1 MGLIPSRSRAY
12 LGRVGAERGRDRPGW
27 EKRIWRKKKCGH
39 KTRAPHHTSRGEVP
53 SDRVEG
59 GCHACAL
66 TSTARAL
73 LRSVKRSRAL
83 IADACEVATGNDFPL
98 GSVEGEE
105 CAVASQSHARP
116 VQRLLA
122 GDVGTV
128 LFVPFGGRS
137 GRPTRWGLARR
148 RP

>member
-1 MGLIPSRSRAY
+1 MGETNL
-12 LGRVGAERGRDRPGW
+12 E
-27 EKRIWRKKKCGH
+27 KKKCGH

-128 LFVPFGGRS
+128 LFVPVGGGRQVALCDPVVRGLVLPGS
-137 GRPTRWGLARR
+137 FNPTAAPRSTAWLRPFRATA
-148 RP
+148 